1 MKTMTFLAALLF
13 GTLAMADGHYAGIK
27 VETRDGQEGATDS
40 TAVGLTLGK
49 AFTRTLSGEI
59 YTRTKWDEGQDSNNT
74 RIEGALAVSIPLAD
88 RWSWYT
94 RNAVGEKFVSGNQYT
109 YWSIEPGVKFRMTPA
124 WSLRTGVRFRDSFG
138 EQAEQTHTYRFAAEY
153 RWTDT
158 STLSLGLDQQQG
170 VSEHRALG
178 LGFTQRF

>member
-1 MKTMTFLAALLF
+1 MKTAFLIAALL
-13 GTLAMADGHYAGIK
+13 TSTVAMADGHYAGIK
-27 VETRDGQEGATDS
+27 VEARDGQEGADDS

-49 AFTRTLSGEI
+49 TFTPTLSGEV
-59 YTRTKWDEGQDSNNT
+59 YTRTKWDDGQDSNNT
-74 RIEGALAVSIPLAD
+74 RIEGALTVSIPLAG

-94 RNAVGEKFVSGNQYT
+94 RPAVGEKFVSGNQYT
-109 YWSIEPGVKFRMTPA
+109 YWSIEPGIKFRLAPA
-124 WSLRTGVRFRDSFG
+124 WSLRTGLRFRDSFG

-170 VSEHRALG
+170 VSEHRAVG
-178 LGFTQRF
+178 VGFTQRF